1 MKKLL
6 TLTLI
11 LVSLIACAQR
21 KVVSDYNYRKA
32 VESNYKDDDDK
43 KALALLN
50 WKFRC
55 EVTPSV

>member
-1 MKKLL
+1 MVIL
-6 TLTLI
+6 TI
-11 LVSLIACAQR
+11 LAIQAYAQR
-21 KVVSDYNYRKA
+21 KIVSDYNYRKA